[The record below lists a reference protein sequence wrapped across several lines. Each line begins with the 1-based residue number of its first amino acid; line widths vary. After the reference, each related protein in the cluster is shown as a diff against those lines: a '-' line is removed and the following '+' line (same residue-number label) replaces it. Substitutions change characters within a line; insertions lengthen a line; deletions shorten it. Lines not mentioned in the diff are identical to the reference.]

1 MEWLVKKGVIEESQW
16 LDNLFKYPAYD
27 AILNR
32 ILSYENQNSCYKN
45 NLIAVQEDCIILEY
59 LEKNLYFRNSC
70 HKNREFFFSR
80 TRVLVSKQWSNCK
93 SYKKNRNFRFL
104 KTRGRIFVIRMRNV
118 VWRLEWVIREFKLA
132 APVCQSMC
140 CRRHL
145 MGEIASFVTE
155 IFIFTDKSALKRLQL
170 DRNRR

>member
-1 MEWLVKKGVIEESQW
+1 MIAFRCGCLCFSYGWKILKRSVRLSKCNYSMEWLVKKGVIEESQW

-70 HKNREFFFSR
+70 HKNWEFFFTR
-80 TRVLVSKQWSNCK
+80 TRVLASRQWSRECLIANPIK
-93 SYKKNRNFRFL
+93 RITISNFL
-104 KTRGRIFVIRMRNV
+104 
-118 VWRLEWVIREFKLA
+118 REEAESL
-132 APVCQSMC
+132 S
-140 CRRHL
+140 
-145 MGEIASFVTE
+145 
-155 IFIFTDKSALKRLQL
+155 
-170 DRNRR
+170 